1 MNMLILQMG
10 TGQKLEK
17 LHQERYCSLFLVKR
31 NMTFLVFSVTGGLY
45 LVTFIVDLDSDT
57 PTSSRL
63 DLIPYHGLT
72 MVEAVL

>member
-17 LHQERYCSLFLVKR
+17 LHQESYCSLFL
-31 NMTFLVFSVTGGLY
+31 NMTFLVFSETGGLY
-45 LVTFIVDLDSDT
+45 LVTFIK

>member
-17 LHQERYCSLFLVKR
+17 LHQERYCVLFL

-45 LVTFIVDLDSDT
+45 LVTFIK

-63 DLIPYHGLT
+63 DLIPYHGLI